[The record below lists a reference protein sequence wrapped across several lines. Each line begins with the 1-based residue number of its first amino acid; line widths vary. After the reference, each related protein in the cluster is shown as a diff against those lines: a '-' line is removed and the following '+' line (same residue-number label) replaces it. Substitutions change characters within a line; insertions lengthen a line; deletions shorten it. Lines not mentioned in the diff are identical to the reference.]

1 MDIQLW
7 QILILATYAAL
18 AQYDGLHLM
27 FGLPKPAIAGMFAG
41 LVMGDLTTGL
51 LVGGT
56 IQLMNLGVSNYGGAS
71 IPDYMSATLIAT
83 ALTISTGQ
91 GVEFAVGIGVPAAL
105 LLVQLDILARMAN
118 TFFQH
123 KAEAY
128 AENRDYKGVKRMNV
142 LGVIPWSL
150 SRFVP
155 VFVIL
160 FFGADMV
167 NSLLAASPVW
177 FLDGLKVAG
186 GLLPAIGIAIL
197 LKYLPLKTYAP
208 YLVLGFAIAAYLNM
222 PVLGIA
228 LIGGALAFLKFRDRE
243 EASVKEAQVAQ
254 VVTGGGFDED
264 E

>member
-7 QILILATYAAL
+7 QILVLAAYAAL
-18 AQYDGLHLM
+18 AQYDGLHFLV
-27 FGLPKPAIAGMFAG
+27 GLPKPAIAGLFAG
-41 LVMGDLTTGL
+41 LVMGDVTTGL

-71 IPDYMSATLIAT
+71 IPDYMSATLIST

-123 KAEAY
+123 KAENY
-128 AENRDYKGVKRMNV
+128 ADKRDYKKVKLMNI

-155 VFVIL
+155 VFVVL
-160 FFGADMV
+160 FFGADVV
-167 NSLLAASPVW
+167 NKILAASPQW
-177 FLDGLKVAG
+177 FLTGLQVAG

-208 YLVLGFAIAAYLNM
+208 YLVIGFAFAAFLNL
-222 PVLGIA
+222 PVMGVA
-228 LIGGALAFLKFRDRE
+228 LIGGAIAFIKFKERE
-243 EASVKEAQVAQ
+243 EQASKELSSTQVS
-254 VVTGGGFDED
+254 GGGFDED

>member
-1 MDIQLW
+1 MEIQLW
-7 QILILATYAAL
+7 QIFCLASYAAL
-18 AQYDGLHLM
+18 AQYDGLHFL
-27 FGLPKPAIAGMFAG
+27 FGLPKPVIAGMFAG
-41 LVMGDLTTGL
+41 IIMGDLSTGL

-83 ALTISTGQ
+83 ALTVSTGQ

-105 LLVQLDILARMAN
+105 LLVQLDILARMTN

-128 AENRDYKGVKRMNV
+128 AEKRDYKNVKLMNI

-160 FFGADMV
+160 FFGADV
-167 NSLLAASPVW
+167 VDTILAASPVW

-208 YLVLGFAIAAYLNM
+208 YLVVGFAIAAYLNV

-228 LIGGALAFLKFRDRE
+228 LIGGAVAFIRF
-243 EASVKEAQVAQ
+243 KERSEQSIGMPQ
-254 VVTGGGFDED
+254 VVGTVGGGFDED

>member
-1 MDIQLW
+1 MEIQFW
-7 QILILATYAAL
+7 QILALASYAAL
-18 AQYDGLHLM
+18 AQYDGLHFL
-27 FGLPKPAIAGMFAG
+27 FGLPKPVIAGMFAG
-41 LVMGDLTTGL
+41 VVMGDMTTGL

-71 IPDYMSATLIAT
+71 IPDYMSATLIST
-83 ALTISTGQ
+83 ALTVSTGQ

-105 LLVQLDILARMAN
+105 LLVQLDILARMTN

-123 KAEAY
+123 RAEAY
-128 AENRDYKGVKRMNV
+128 AEKRDYKKVKLMNV

-208 YLVLGFAIAAYLNM
+208 YLVMGFAVAAYLNV
-222 PVLGIA
+222 PVLGIG
-228 LIGGALAFLKFRDRE
+228 LIGGSIAFLKFKERE
-243 EASVKEAQVAQ
+243 EEAIKESQRVSVSV
-254 VVTGGGFDED
+254 GGGFDED